1 VFKRSNIVVISMLAV
16 LTLFAIAGCVEAEP
30 NPFGTTTPVPATT
43 ESGASGGGD
52 TANSGPDLAN
62 GEKVFSNFG
71 CSGCHNT
78 STDKLIGPG
87 LAGIGSNGEDYV
99 RESIIDPG
107 AVIADGFNDLMPKSF
122 KSQIKEADLDDLI
135 AYLETL

>member
-1 VFKRSNIVVISMLAV
+1 MLAV
-16 LTLFAIAGCVEAEP
+16 LTLFAVAACAEATP

-43 ESGASGGGD
+43 ESGASDGDD

-62 GEKVFSNFG
+62 GEKIFSNFG

-78 STDKLIGPG
+78 TSAKLIGPG
-87 LAGIGSNGEDYV
+87 LAGIGSKGEDYV
-99 RESIIDPG
+99 LESIISPG
-107 AVIADGFNDLMPKSF
+107 AVIADGFSDLMPKTF
-122 KSQIKEADLDDLI
+122 KAQIKEDDLEDLI